1 MLRRIKHLAN
11 DDQRAQNKRITG
23 TTERSEKKRRS
34 NNIHRWVVPEYKE
47 IDDGVMG
54 WEEWGANNK
63 RPKLFWR
70 TTARLLII
78 DNRVVVI
85 IKKRKERDRQTFLFL
100 NERRKRWHQLVTR
113 PNGFLYD
120 GQANIHHPTVI
131 RSYIIIRMWGSL
143 NGSHLN

>member
-11 DDQRAQNKRITG
+11 DDQRAQNKRIAG

-54 WEEWGANNK
+54 WEEWGANKK

-70 TTARLLII
+70 TTACTSVN
-78 DNRVVVI
+78 NRKQGPSSSSKKEK
-85 IKKRKERDRQTFLFL
+85 IKETDIFIFKSKENKVTSTRDT
-100 NERRKRWHQLVTR
+100 
-113 PNGFLYD
+113 
-120 GQANIHHPTVI
+120 A
-131 RSYIIIRMWGSL
+131 
-143 NGSHLN
+143 